1 MNKIFVRTKNVKNF
15 IALTKRLKFKPEN
28 VPRMALVFGEPGL
41 GKSHTAIWWA
51 VRNDAIYIRCSNNMS
66 SRWLLDNIVENLG
79 ETPLYST
86 ADLMKQAENL
96 LLEVPK
102 VLIIDEIDHI
112 LNSGKVIET
121 VRDIYDKTN
130 TPVILMGMNKA
141 DKKLKHYRHIY
152 DRVSEILKFEPFSYE
167 EIKNIVDQLSEVSI
181 EEDALNLIYQNS
193 NRLRQVVSL
202 ISRAEELARANNI
215 NSVNAELLK
224 NGANKLIEARQ

>member
-1 MNKIFVRTKNVKNF
+1 MNKIFVKTKNVKNF
-15 IALTKRLKFKPEN
+15 IALTKRLKSKAEN
-28 VPRMALVFGEPGL
+28 VPKMALVYGEHGL

-51 VRNDAIYIRCSNNMS
+51 VRNEAVYIRCSNNMS
-66 SRWLLDNIVENLG
+66 SRWLLDNLVENLG

-86 ADLMKQAENL
+86 PDLMKQAENL
-96 LLEVPK
+96 LLEAPR

-130 TPVILMGMNKA
+130 APVILMGMNKA

-152 DRVSEILKFEPFSYE
+152 DRVSEILKFETFSFE
-167 EIKNIVDQLSEVSI
+167 EIKNMVNQLSEVNI
-181 EEDALNLIYQNS
+181 EDEAINLIYQNS
-193 NRLRQVVSL
+193 NRLRQVVSI

-215 NSVNAELLK
+215 NSVSCELLK
-224 NGANKLIEARQ
+224 NGADKLLEEK